1 MTHEQKVAEDTEV
14 AIEKGLDLDSN
25 SDDAAI
31 VNKEVAEVS
40 MVKQYAYI
48 TGNNAD
54 KSDNDDIASNS
65 IITNEN
71 REQILEGIKQY
82 LTSFAND
89 NPDLQE
95 NIVQYLTAV
104 NDYSNQELEKL
115 ILDLQKGKR

>member
-1 MTHEQKVAEDTEV
+1 LFL
-14 AIEKGLDLDSN
+14 GR
-25 SDDAAI
+25 
-31 VNKEVAEVS
+31 
-40 MVKQYAYI
+40 I
-48 TGNNAD
+48 T
-54 KSDNDDIASNS
+54 DDIASNS